1 MFLLIRLPAH
11 PSNRGWCHFTFHYV
25 SINTAL
31 DSGIFSAVYSSLHST
46 MFLLIQPSLSTC
58 PQVSVFTF
66 HYVSI
71 NTAFINEMDNAYH
84 PLHSTMFLLIPLWF
98 SWYAVTCIPLHST
111 MFLLI
116 LELGT
121 FIVSNISDFTFHY
134 VSINT
139 LYRFFSFRFL
149 TSLHSTMFLL
159 IR

>member
-1 MFLLIRLPAH
+1 
-11 PSNRGWCHFTFHYV
+11 
-25 SINTAL
+25 
-31 DSGIFSAVYSSLHST
+31 
-46 MFLLIQPSLSTC
+46 MFLLIQFQSEHSLH
-58 PQVSVFTF
+58 SVF
-66 HYVSI
+66 
-71 NTAFINEMDNAYH
+71 
-84 PLHSTMFLLIPLWF
+84 
-98 SWYAVTCIPLHST
+98 PLHST

-159 IR
+159 ILFKESKMVDEELTLHSTMFLLILTSGRAGTKSSYALHSTMFLLIQSLTMFLTKQLLNFTFHYVSINTAKKN